1 VAGNARRR
9 TPSRENNIGKA
20 GMAGILYQRGAVYK
34 LEMID
39 ELAAAIA

>member
-9 TPSRENNIGKA
+9 SPSRKNNICKA
-20 GMAGILYQRGAVYK
+20 GMAVILNQRGAVYK